1 MGTVTINPTQRSSNP
16 AQWANAQG
24 TALVRP
30 DGNSVAL
37 RGGVRTVLFG
47 DSMTDWYSDGSKTM
61 TSALYDTA
69 TGVLTVTCTGAHSFH
84 SNMMMAVW
92 HYAYTSMRDQVYV
105 PVTVTGATTFTV
117 TLAAGLAAVPATDIK
132 TGLFFRP
139 DKNRALASFVNWFQM
154 ATGWPLNI
162 VRNAAQSGDVVAGN
176 VRRLSRDIAAY
187 SPDLVIG
194 QAPGINDLR
203 SADNRTE
210 DQIESDLTTLF
221 DGILATGAV
230 LVVGTITPVSSTE
243 TDRAYQ
249 ANMQTVLRVN
259 DWIRRYAA
267 SQPAMIVLDHYRH
280 FIDIANT
287 SGLALASRVRADGI
301 HPATKSAILL
311 AKQLIAALTGRVQQ
325 QDSSLPKS
333 IIDCHPNSR
342 LSGVSAS
349 ASGGVVTVTCSA
361 HKYKVGEEFSALGG
375 SVALANGWFTV
386 ASVPGS
392 GSFTYSAPGIANG
405 AITGLLI
412 SRSRNLFTNPL
423 LQTTSGGNVNTAG
436 TNTITGTAAGNMTV
450 INAAGSGL
458 TAVASVAAAIN
469 VASTA
474 LGGSTLPA
482 PLGNE
487 QLLTI
492 SAASTD
498 NAPQIGTY
506 GSTAFGTQL
515 LAGRSYVCEA
525 ALRLSS
531 TDWSA
536 TWLKNLYCNFS
547 MQVDG
552 IWFETIATS
561 SQDTTETQTIAED
574 MRLHIRTP
582 VIRIPAGASSISNAD
597 MIFRATIGATFS
609 GGPVL
614 TMGVS
619 QIQVVDVTG
628 QESLYL

>member
-1 MGTVTINPTQRSSNP
+1 MSARSMSQQLRGVRWSDP
-16 AQWANAQG
+16 SG

-30 DGNSVAL
+30 DGNNVSL
-37 RGGVRTVLFG
+37 RSGVRTVLIG
-47 DSMTDWYSDGSKTM
+47 DSMTDWYNDGGVTWA
-61 TSALYDTA
+61 SAFYDSA
-69 TGVLTVTCTGAHSFH
+69 TGVLSVTSSGAHAYY
-84 SNMMMAVW
+84 NGMMAAIW
-92 HYAYTSMRDQVYV
+92 HYSYTSMRDQVYV

-132 TGLFFRP
+132 TGLFVRP

-154 ATGWPLNI
+154 ATGWPLNV
-162 VRNAAQSGDVVAGN
+162 VRNAAQSGSVVAGN
-176 VRRLSRDIAAY
+176 VRRLARDVAAY

-210 DQIESDLTTLF
+210 DEIESDLTSLF

-230 LVVGTITPVSSTE
+230 LVIGTITPVSSTE

-249 ANMQTVLRVN
+249 GNMQTVRRVN

-280 FIDIANT
+280 FVDISST
-287 SGLALASRVRADGI
+287 SGLALSTRVRADGI

-311 AKQLIAALTGRVQQ
+311 AKQLITALTGRVQQ

-333 IIDCHPNSR
+333 IIDCHANSR
-342 LSGVSAS
+342 LTVSSAS
-349 ASGGVVTVTCSA
+349 ASGGVVTVNSTA
-361 HKYKVGEEFSALGG
+361 HKYKVGEEFRALNG

-392 GSFTYSAPGIANG
+392 GSFTYSAPGIADG

-436 TNTITGTAAGNMTV
+436 TNTITGTAAGNIV
-450 INAAGSGL
+450 VQNATGSGC
-458 TAVASVAAAIN
+458 TAVASVAAAVN

-474 LGGSTLPA
+474 LGGWTLAA

-487 QLLTI
+487 QLLAI

-525 ALRLSS
+525 VLRLSS
-531 TDWSA
+531 TDWAA
-536 TWLKNLYCNFS
+536 TWLKNLYCNLS
-547 MQVDG
+547 MLVDG
-552 IWFETIATS
+552 IWLGTVATS